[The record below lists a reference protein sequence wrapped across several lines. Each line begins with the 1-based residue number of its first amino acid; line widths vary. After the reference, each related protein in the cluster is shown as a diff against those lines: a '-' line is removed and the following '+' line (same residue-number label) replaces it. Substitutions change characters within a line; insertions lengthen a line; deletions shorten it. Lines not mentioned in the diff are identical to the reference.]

1 MTPER
6 WQQAKEIF
14 KSALELEPGKRAA
27 FLSEVCAGDE
37 SMRRELESLLASLDQ
52 GESFLETPAFRIAAD
67 DDANLSVELEPGRE
81 LGNYEILKRIGEGGM
96 GEVYLGRDTNLGRYV
111 ALKILPAVFTNDEGR
126 LRRFEQEARAA
137 SALNHPNILTI
148 HEIRKA
154 DSIHFIATEF
164 IDGVTLREYTAKQP
178 LKPGEALDIAAHI
191 ASALAAAHTAGV
203 VHRDIKPE
211 NVMRRRDGIIK
222 VLDFGI
228 AKLTLNPPGTVESE
242 APTKAIVKTSPGV
255 VMGSVKY
262 MSPEQAL
269 GNEVDARTD
278 IWSLGVVLFEMLTG
292 HVPFD
297 GTTSSHVIVSILER
311 EPPLLAR
318 YVKVPA
324 ELERIVSKALRKDRE
339 ERYQTASD
347 LALDLKSLKQELE
360 VEVRLRSLQQ
370 GVSDGETL
378 KVDGRTTGES
388 VNEASATNR
397 DVVTAQSTVSAEYF
411 LGVVKR
417 HRLAVLACAIALII
431 VVTAG
436 VYFFTNRDQSGE
448 AIDSLAVLP
457 FVNASGDP
465 NVEYLSDGISDSII
479 NSLSR
484 LPNMKVI
491 SLNAVIRYKGRQIDP
506 QEVARELNVRAV
518 LMGRLLQRG
527 DDLTISAELI
537 DVRDNRRLWGEQYD
551 RKLSDMLAVQKDI
564 AREITGKLRLRLSGE
579 EQKRLTKRYTE
590 NAEAYQLYLKG
601 RYFWNKRTEDG
612 FNRGIAQFKQAVEK
626 DSHYALAYSGLADCY
641 LGMTLY
647 NFAAPYE
654 AMPKAKE
661 AALNALA
668 IDNTLA
674 EAHASLA
681 HVLMNYDWNW
691 SEAENHFKTS
701 LELDP
706 DYATGRQW
714 YAIHYLTAKG
724 RWEDALREMKLALE
738 LEPTSLVMNSFMG
751 ATLYFAGRY
760 DEAIEQ
766 CRKTIEMDPTFAVA
780 HWHLGLAYEQKGRFD
795 EAIAEFNSAITQS
808 RGSPLMKAALGHAY
822 AKSNRKGEATLILD
836 ELKDLSRH
844 RYIASYEVAA
854 IYVALGDIE
863 QAFRLL
869 EQASRERS
877 FHLVYLNVWPQFS
890 VVRSDP
896 RFQDLVQR
904 IGLAR

>member
-1 MTPER
+1 MVAARDELSEAQVTPER

-14 KSALELEPGKRAA
+14 KSALDLEPSERAS
-27 FLSEVCAGDE
+27 FLSEVCSGDE
-37 SMRRELESLLASLDQ
+37 SMRREVESLLASLDQ
-52 GESFLETPAFRIAAD
+52 GESFLETPAFKIAPD
-67 DDANLSVELEPGRE
+67 DDRNFPVELEAGRE
-81 LGNYEILKRIGEGGM
+81 LGSYEILNRIGEGGM
-96 GEVYLGRDTNLGRYV
+96 GEVYLGRDINLGRYV
-111 ALKILPAVFTNDEGR
+111 ALKVLPAGFTNDEER

-164 IDGVTLREYTAKQP
+164 IDGVTLREHMAKRA
-178 LKPGEALDIAAHI
+178 LKPGEALDVAAQI
-191 ASALAAAHTAGV
+191 ASALVAAHTAGV

-222 VLDFGI
+222 VLDFGL
-228 AKLTLNPPGTVESE
+228 AKLTTNLAGTVESE
-242 APTKAIVKTSPGV
+242 APTKELVKTNPGV

-262 MSPEQAL
+262 MSPEQAR

-297 GTTSSHVIVSILER
+297 GETSSHVIVSILES
-311 EPPLLAR
+311 EPPPLAR

-324 ELERIVSKALRKDRE
+324 ELERIVGKALRKDRE

-360 VEVRLRSLQQ
+360 IKGRVRPSSSSEYSYG
-370 GVSDGETL
+370 GV
-378 KVDGRTTGES
+378 R
-388 VNEASATNR
+388 
-397 DVVTAQSTVSAEYF
+397 
-411 LGVVKR
+411 R
-417 HRLAVLACAIALII
+417 HRLAVWASAIALII
-431 VVTAG
+431 AVAAG
-436 VYFFTNRDQSGE
+436 IYFFNNRNQTSE

-457 FVNASGDP
+457 FDNGSGDP

-491 SLNAVIRYKGRQIDP
+491 SLNAVMRYKGRQVDP

-518 LMGRLLQRG
+518 LMGRLVQRG
-527 DDLTISAELI
+527 DDLAINAELI
-537 DVRDNRRLWGEQYD
+537 DVRDNRRLWGEQYN
-551 RKLSDMLAVQKDI
+551 RKLSDILVVQKEI
-564 AREITGKLRLRLSGE
+564 AREITERLRLRLSGE
-579 EQKRLTKRYTE
+579 DQKRLTERYTD

-641 LGMTLY
+641 LGLTFY
-647 NFAAPYE
+647 NFSAPSE
-654 AMPKAKE
+654 TMPKAKE

-691 SEAENHFKTS
+691 SEAEQHFKRS
-701 LELDP
+701 MELKP
-706 DYATGRQW
+706 DYATARQW
-714 YAIHYLTAKG
+714 YAVHYLTAKG
-724 RWEDALREMKLALE
+724 RSEEALPEMKRALE

-751 ATLYFAGRY
+751 ATLNFAGRY

-780 HWHLGLAYEQKGRFD
+780 HWHLGLAYEQKGMFD
-795 EAIAEFNSAITQS
+795 DAIAEFSKAITLS
-808 RGSPLMKAALGHAY
+808 GGSPLMRAALGHAY
-822 AKSNRKGEATLILD
+822 AKSNRKAEATKILD
-836 ELKDLSRH
+836 ELKELSKH
-844 RYIASYEVAA
+844 RYVASYEVAA
-854 IYVALGDIE
+854 IYVALGDKE
-863 QAFRLL
+863 HAFDLL
-869 EQASRERS
+869 ERASTEHS
-877 FHLVYLNVWPQFS
+877 FHLVYLNVWPQFTD
-890 VVRSDP
+890 VRSDP
-896 RFQDLVQR
+896 RFQVLVQR
-904 IGLAR
+904 IGLTR

>member
-1 MTPER
+1 
-6 WQQAKEIF
+6 
-14 KSALELEPGKRAA
+14 
-27 FLSEVCAGDE
+27 
-37 SMRRELESLLASLDQ
+37 MRREVESLLASLDQ
-52 GESFLETPAFRIAAD
+52 GESFLETPAFKIT
-67 DDANLSVELEPGRE
+67 ANISAELEAGQT
-81 LGNYEILKRIGEGGM
+81 LGGYEVLSRIGEGGM
-96 GEVYLGRDTNLGRYV
+96 GEVYLGRDTNLGRHV
-111 ALKILPAVFTNDEGR
+111 ALKILPAAFTNDEQR
-126 LRRFEQEARAA
+126 LRRFEQEARSA

-154 DSIHFIATEF
+154 GSIHFIATEF
-164 IDGVTLREYTAKQP
+164 IDGVTLREHMAKRA
-178 LKPGEALDIAAHI
+178 LKPREALDIAAQI

-222 VLDFGI
+222 VLDFGL
-228 AKLTLNPPGTVESE
+228 AKLTLNLAGTVEPE
-242 APTKAIVKTSPGV
+242 APTKAIVKTNPGV
-255 VMGSVKY
+255 VMGTVKY

-278 IWSLGVVLFEMLTG
+278 IWSLGVVLFEMITG

-297 GTTSSHVIVSILER
+297 GETSSHVIVSILES
-311 EPPLLAR
+311 ELPPLAR
-318 YVKVPA
+318 YVKMPA
-324 ELERIVSKALRKDRE
+324 ELERIVGKALRKDRD

-347 LALDLKSLKQELE
+347 LAIDLKSLKQDLE
-360 VEVRLRSLQQ
+360 VEVRLRTLQQ
-370 GVSDGETL
+370 GVSEGETP
-378 KVDGRTTGES
+378 KGDGRATGET
-388 VNEASATNR
+388 VNESSAHTR
-397 DVVTAQSTVSAEYF
+397 DVVTTQSTSSAEYL
-411 LGVVKR
+411 LGAVKR
-417 HRLAVLACAIALII
+417 HRLAVWTCAIALI
-431 VVTAG
+431 VAFAAG
-436 VYFFTNRDQSGE
+436 IYFFNNRDQGGE

-457 FVNASGDP
+457 FDNSSGDP
-465 NVEYLSDGISDSII
+465 DVEYLSDGVSDSLI

-491 SLNAVIRYKGRQIDP
+491 SLNAVMRYKGRQVDP

-527 DDLTISAELI
+527 DDLAISAELI
-537 DVRDNRRLWGEQYD
+537 DVRDNRRLWGEQYN
-551 RKLSDMLAVQKDI
+551 RKLSDMLVVQKEI
-564 AREITGKLRLRLSGE
+564 AQEITERLRLRLSGE
-579 EQKRLTKRYTE
+579 EQKRLTERYTD

-626 DSHYALAYSGLADCY
+626 DSRYALAYSGLADSY
-641 LGMTLY
+641 IGLTFY
-647 NFAAPYE
+647 NFAAPNE
-654 AMPKAKE
+654 TMPKAKE

-681 HVLMNYDWNW
+681 HLLINFDWNW
-691 SEAENHFKTS
+691 SEADKHFKLS
-701 LELDP
+701 MELNP
-706 DYATGRQW
+706 GYATARQW

-724 RWEDALREMKLALE
+724 RREEALQEMKRALE

-780 HWHLGLAYEQKGRFD
+780 HWHLGLAYEQKGMFD
-795 EAIAEFNSAITQS
+795 DAIAEFSKAITLS
-808 RGSPLMKAALGHAY
+808 GDSPLMRAALGHAY
-822 AKSNRKGEATLILD
+822 AKSKRKGEARVILD
-836 ELKDLSRH
+836 ELKERSRR
-844 RYIASYEVAA
+844 RYVASYEVAA
-854 IYVALGDIE
+854 IYVALGDNE

-869 EQASRERS
+869 EQASSEHS

-904 IGLAR
+904 IGLAQ